1 MVSLNVR
8 GITSNSVR
16 NTEIDQHQLSFY
28 KNEVGGLQVG
38 VDDTDSMGFTRPRFL
53 PIIFRKCNMMLGQDT
68 PRNTGNKHSVDKCV
82 ELVGEQ
88 VRGGQ

>member
-1 MVSLNVR
+1 MLNVFLLGR
-8 GITSNSVR
+8 IEVQHTLRIRPQQVCTFLNAVR
-16 NTEIDQHQLSFY
+16 
-28 KNEVGGLQVG
+28 KLQVG
-38 VDDTDSMGFTRPRFL
+38 VDDTDSMSFTRPRFL
-53 PIIFRKCNMMLGQDT
+53 LIIFRKCNMMLGQDT